1 MVMQGASSQWQQHLG
16 AQRKPSRPS
25 GATPPDVKLVA
36 HAGTGTALNRN
47 LVATLVVTLSGRI
60 VMRSVGVREFR
71 DRATQLM
78 AAGETLVIERRGEP
92 VGFFVPIEATDRRA
106 GGEALERLGELI
118 DDVLAETGLTEEE
131 LVSELAEPRVGPD
144 APRR

>member
-1 MVMQGASSQWQQHLG
+1 
-16 AQRKPSRPS
+16 
-25 GATPPDVKLVA
+25 
-36 HAGTGTALNRN
+36 
-47 LVATLVVTLSGRI
+47 
-60 VMRSVGVREFR
+60 MRSVGVREFR
-71 DRATQLM
+71 DRATQMM

-118 DDVLAETGLTEEE
+118 DDVLAKTGLSEEE
-131 LVSELAEPRVGPD
+131 LVGELAQPRAGPD